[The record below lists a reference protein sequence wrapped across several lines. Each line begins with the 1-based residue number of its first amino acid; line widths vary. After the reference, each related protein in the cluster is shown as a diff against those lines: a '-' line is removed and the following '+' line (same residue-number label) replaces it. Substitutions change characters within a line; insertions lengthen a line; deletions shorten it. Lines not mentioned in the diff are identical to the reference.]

1 MPALPPSALHQPLL
15 HLGPDFFTELSP
27 RPLTNPE
34 LVACDPDAAALIG
47 LAPDD
52 CAAGA
57 WLDLLSGRRLPRGCR
72 PLALDYAGHQ
82 FGRFNPFLG
91 DGRVLVLGSIVT
103 ERGRLELS
111 LKGAGRTPY
120 AREADGRAGLTECLH
135 ELDLSRRLAGLGI
148 PTARCLCVIAGDEQ
162 VDRGGFERAA
172 ILVRLA
178 PSHLRFGTFE
188 NCFFK
193 RDTLGLR
200 RLADYLIAHHCA
212 GRVPAGD
219 DRHAALFR
227 AMVLDTAD
235 LIAHWQAAGFTHGMM
250 NTDNQ
255 SAVGVT
261 LDLGAAAFVPA
272 DGTAAERDAFVASPL
287 DDKGRYAFGAQ
298 PTIGLW
304 NCNVLARALSPII
317 PAEALR
323 EALRAYEPHY
333 LRQFEAR
340 RAARQQAVVHSPR
353 EPNPGS

>member
-1 MPALPPSALHQPLL
+1 MPVLPPSALHQPLL
-15 HLGPDFFTELSP
+15 DLGPDFYTELAP

-47 LAPDD
+47 LTPDD
-52 CAAGA
+52 CAAGD
-57 WLDLLSGRRLPRGCR
+57 WLDLLSGRRLPAGCR

-91 DGRVLVLGSIVT
+91 DGRVLVLGSIET
-103 ERGRLELS
+103 AQGHLELS

-188 NCFFK
+188 NCYFK
-193 RDTLGLR
+193 RDVQGLR
-200 RLADYLIAHHCA
+200 RLADYLIAHHYT
-212 GRVPAGD
+212 GRVPTGA

-235 LIAHWQAAGFTHGMM
+235 LIARWQAAGFTHGMM

-255 SAVGVT
+255 SAVGIT
-261 LDLGAAAFVPA
+261 LDLGASAFT
-272 DGTAAERDAFVASPL
+272 DTRDDAFVASPL
-287 DDKGRYAFGAQ
+287 DEKGRYAFGQQ
-298 PTIGLW
+298 PVVGLW
-304 NCNVLARALSPII
+304 NCNVLARALSPLL
-317 PAEALR
+317 PAPALR
-323 EALRAYEPHY
+323 GALAAYEPEY
-333 LRQFEAR
+333 LRTH
-340 RAARQQAVVHSPR
+340 AALTYRD
-353 EPNPGS
+353 

>member
-1 MPALPPSALHQPLL
+1 MPALPPPALPQPLL
-15 HLGPDFFTELSP
+15 DLGPDFFTELAP
-27 RPLTNPE
+27 QPPTNPE
-34 LVACDPDAAALIG
+34 LVACDPDAAALLG
-47 LAPDD
+47 LGPDD
-52 CAAGA
+52 CAAGD
-57 WLDLLSGRRLPRGCR
+57 WLDFLSGRRLPRGCR

-91 DGRVLVLGSIVT
+91 DGRVLILGGIET
-103 ERGRLELS
+103 EQGRLELS

-135 ELDLSRRLAGLGI
+135 ELHLSRRLANLGI

-162 VDRGGFERAA
+162 VDRNGFERAA
-172 ILVRLA
+172 MLVRLA

-188 NCFFK
+188 NCYFK
-193 RDTLGLR
+193 RDMHGLR
-200 RLADYLIAHHCA
+200 RLADYLIAHHYT

-255 SAVGVT
+255 SAVGIT
-261 LDLGAAAFVPA
+261 LDLGAAAFAP
-272 DGTAAERDAFVASPL
+272 TACSEAERDAFVASAL
-287 DDKGRYAFGAQ
+287 DENGRYAFGAQ

-317 PAEALR
+317 PAAALR
-323 EALRAYEPHY
+323 EALRAYEPRY
-333 LRQFEAR
+333 LGQLEKLS
-340 RAARQQAVVHSPR
+340 AARSVTAA
-353 EPNPGS
+353 